1 MKNSISFILLFQF
14 TLGILSPVA
23 TIFKTSDIEEN
34 IVLMNSEIDH
44 EMEEEELEETVILF
58 SISEKEL
65 VKNST
70 SLSSYWKQNPYQY
83 IGLYLFWTPPKTM
96 I

>member
-44 EMEEEELEETVILF
+44 EMEEEEQV
-58 SISEKEL
+58 
-65 VKNST
+65 
-70 SLSSYWKQNPYQY
+70 W
-83 IGLYLFWTPPKTM
+83 
-96 I
+96 

>member
-1 MKNSISFILLFQF
+1 M
-14 TLGILSPVA
+14 A
-23 TIFKTSDIEEN
+23 TIFKASDIEEN

-44 EMEEEELEETVILF
+44 EMEEEELEETIILF

-83 IGLYLFWTPPKTM
+83 NCLNLFWIPPKIM

>member
-1 MKNSISFILLFQF
+1 MKNSIAFILLFHF
-14 TLGILSPVA
+14 TLGILSPMA
-23 TIFKTSDIEEN
+23 TIFKASDIEEN

-83 IGLYLFWTPPKTM
+83 IGLNLFWTPPK
-96 I
+96 ILI